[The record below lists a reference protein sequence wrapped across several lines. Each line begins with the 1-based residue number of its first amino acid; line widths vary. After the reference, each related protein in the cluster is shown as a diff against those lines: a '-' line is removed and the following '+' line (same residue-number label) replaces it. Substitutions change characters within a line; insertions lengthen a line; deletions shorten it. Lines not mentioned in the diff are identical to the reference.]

1 MTAEDERFARALK
14 EAFKQLADAR
24 REISQKFFPDLH
36 EKLRSA
42 QEQIAKAM
50 PE

>member
-14 EAFKQLADAR
+14 EAFKQLSDAR
-24 REISQKFFPDLH
+24 REISQKYFPDLH
-36 EKLRSA
+36 EKIRAA
-42 QEQIAKAM
+42 QELIAQAM